1 MPSQK
6 RRLLSQLLESW
17 FGAHV
22 LLQLVGPRRLRSI
35 VAISLFFYGGM
46 SLGIVC
52 VCICLSAA
60 YLDSQHI
67 VYSVNYRI
75 RLPVSLIGTLHIVL
89 SLGMAL

>member
-6 RRLLSQLLESW
+6 RRLLSQMLESW
-17 FGAHV
+17 FEVHV

-35 VAISLFFYGGM
+35 VAIFLFFYGGM
-46 SLGIVC
+46 NLGIVC
-52 VCICLSAA
+52 VCICLSVA

-67 VYSVNYRI
+67 VYSVGYRI
-75 RLPVSLIGTLHIVL
+75 RLPVFLICILYIVL